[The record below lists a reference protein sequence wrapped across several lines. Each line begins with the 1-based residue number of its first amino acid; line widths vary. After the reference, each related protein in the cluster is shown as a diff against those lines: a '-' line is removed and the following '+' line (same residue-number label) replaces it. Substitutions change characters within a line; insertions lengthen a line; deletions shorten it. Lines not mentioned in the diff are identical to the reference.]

1 MHLGGKLLV
10 LIIKFFAYK
19 MKKNNH
25 LVAKGGAWIGFIIG
39 ITAFLTGG
47 LGLLILDAI
56 TCDFNVVFSSGCG
69 GVSTSG
75 GNPPAAGNACTSAP
89 NSCGMTNTGFI
100 VSASTDDGDFTGLV
114 CNATVPPESSCAAPS
129 IGVGGFYAQPS
140 ILGPGMSATLY
151 WTATDA
157 TECGITS
164 DAGFSSPS
172 QPASGSIST
181 GPVTVTSVYTL
192 TCKNGEDGPTSSAS
206 VKVVV
211 DPKYR
216 EI

>member
-1 MHLGGKLLV
+1 MGFV
-10 LIIKFFAYK
+10 
-19 MKKNNH
+19 
-25 LVAKGGAWIGFIIG
+25 IGL
-39 ITAFLTGG
+39 TAFLTGG

-56 TCDFNVVFSSGCG
+56 SCDFNVVFSSGCG
-69 GVSTSG
+69 DVSSG
-75 GNPPAAGNACTSAP
+75 GGTPSAGNVCTSAP

-100 VSASTDDGDFTGLV
+100 VNASTDDGGFTGLV
-114 CNATVPPESSCAAPS
+114 CNATVPPESTCAAPS

-140 ILGPGMSATLY
+140 IIGPGMSATLY
-151 WTATDA
+151 WTAADA

-164 DAGFSSPS
+164 DSGFSSPG

-181 GPVTVTSVYTL
+181 GPVAVTSVYTL
-192 TCKNGEDGPTSSAS
+192 TCKNEEDGPTSSAS